1 MIIWVRN
8 IIFIVLILSAIYV
21 LLSASGRRKQKK
33 RLLSQYEAADATIT
47 DKDDFLAKGMIK
59 YDRSM
64 RPKLFLFVFI
74 IPIIIIS
81 ILIYLAQY
89 T

>member
-8 IIFIVLILSAIYV
+8 LVLIIFVLSVIYT
-21 LLSASGRRKQKK
+21 LLSISGRYKHRK
-33 RLLSQYEAADATIT
+33 RLQIEHKAAKIET
-47 DKDDFLAKGMIK
+47 DKDAYIATGLAK

-74 IPIIIIS
+74 IPIIIMAV
-81 ILIYLAQY
+81 LIYLAQY
-89 T
+89 S